1 MGNKQICETTWPECG
16 YYPVWCSLFWVI
28 FPLTII
34 NTHLLLFVL
43 PPSGPSIFLT
53 PSENAPATW
62 SLQPQLQEVGK
73 GLPQWRSEE
82 STTSVPRGGL
92 RGWRGSIETWVQDFF
107 VLHLTSDAKSQDLG
121 STMFNSSPK
130 KHARLLRGCKI
141 LILLGLYDQELG
153 FYLHL

>member
-1 MGNKQICETTWPECG
+1 MWNYMTR
-16 YYPVWCSLFWVI
+16 VR
-28 FPLTII
+28 
-34 NTHLLLFVL
+34 VL
-43 PPSGPSIFLT
+43 PCVMPPLLGDLPINNHQHT
-53 PSENAPATW
+53 PCFVRITTKRSFN
-62 SLQPQLQEVGK
+62 
-73 GLPQWRSEE
+73 LPDTFWKCS
-82 STTSVPRGGL
+82 SHVVFTTSATRRPFGNACPSDVPKNRPHPVVPRGGL
-92 RGWRGSIETWVQDFF
+92 RGWRGSIETWEQDFF

>member
-1 MGNKQICETTWPECG
+1 MRCP
-16 YYPVWCSLFWVI
+16 LFWVI

-62 SLQPQLQEVGK
+62 SLQPQLQENPLEKACPSDVPK
-73 GLPQWRSEE
+73 NRPHPV
-82 STTSVPRGGL
+82 VPRGGL

-121 STMFNSSPK
+121 STMFNSSK